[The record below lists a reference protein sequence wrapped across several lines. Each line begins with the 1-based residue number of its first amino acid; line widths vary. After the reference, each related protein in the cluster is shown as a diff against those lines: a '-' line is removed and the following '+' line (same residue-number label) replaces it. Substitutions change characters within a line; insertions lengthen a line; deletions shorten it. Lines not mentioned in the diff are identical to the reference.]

1 VPDFVATTPLGT
13 ADLLCQELAAQ
24 GIVEVRERSWGAT
37 WSGSLESGY
46 RACLWSRVASRV
58 FLKLHAAPAPSPE
71 ALYDAAM
78 QIDWSQHLKPGA
90 TLAVDFDSARSAITH
105 TRYGALKV
113 KDAIVDQLRDRR
125 GARPDVD
132 TARPSVRV
140 NVRVVNDEAVFAIDL
155 AGESL
160 HRRGWRGAGVAAPL
174 KENLAA
180 ALLLRAGW
188 PEIARRG
195 GDLVDPMCGS
205 GTLPIEA
212 ALMAASVAPGL
223 QRDYFGFLGWA
234 GHDAELWATLVEE
247 ARRMSAI
254 GSFPPGRIFG
264 SDQDSRSVEAAKL
277 AAEQAG
283 VGALVTFER
292 RSLATVRPHGTDGLF
307 IVNPPYGERL
317 GEADAL
323 RALYAEIG
331 VVLRERFLGWQAAVF
346 TGNPML
352 CRELKLEARRKHRL
366 FNGPIEAQLLRFEV
380 SPDSF
385 SREFRPGRLPPVEAS
400 RSASPGAQMFANRL
414 RKNIDV
420 LGKWARREGV
430 SCYRVYDAD
439 MPEYAFAI
447 DLYGLLDEQIGVRP
461 TYAFV
466 QEYAAPAT
474 VQEEKVRHRRA
485 EAVSVLPDVLGLDI
499 DQIWFRTR
507 RRRKGLDQYTKV
519 ASEEVFH
526 PVSEG
531 GLRFLVNFDDYLDT
545 GLFLDHRLTRA
556 RIRALA
562 AGRRFLNLFAYTG
575 TATVYAAAGGATS
588 TTTVDMSRTYLDWAR
603 RNLELNGFGG
613 RQHVLLQ
620 ADALE
625 WIAGAPAGGWDLIFL
640 DPPTFS
646 NSKRMSGTLDVQR
659 DHVTLLR
666 GAARLLAP
674 GGVLVFS
681 TNFTRFDMDASS
693 LGGLTVEDISR
704 ATIPRDFE
712 RNARIHRCF
721 LIRQEVG

>member
-1 VPDFVATTPLGT
+1 
-13 ADLLCQELAAQ
+13 
-24 GIVEVRERSWGAT
+24 
-37 WSGSLESGY
+37 
-46 RACLWSRVASRV
+46 
-58 FLKLHAAPAPSPE
+58 
-71 ALYDAAM
+71 
-78 QIDWSQHLKPGA
+78 
-90 TLAVDFDSARSAITH
+90 
-105 TRYGALKV
+105 
-113 KDAIVDQLRDRR
+113 
-125 GARPDVD
+125 
-132 TARPSVRV
+132 
-140 NVRVVNDEAVFAIDL
+140 
-155 AGESL
+155 
-160 HRRGWRGAGVAAPL
+160 
-174 KENLAA
+174 
-180 ALLLRAGW
+180 
-188 PEIARRG
+188 
-195 GDLVDPMCGS
+195 
-205 GTLPIEA
+205 
-212 ALMAASVAPGL
+212 
-223 QRDYFGFLGWA
+223 
-234 GHDAELWATLVEE
+234 
-247 ARRMSAI
+247 
-254 GSFPPGRIFG
+254 
-264 SDQDSRSVEAAKL
+264 
-277 AAEQAG
+277 
-283 VGALVTFER
+283 
-292 RSLATVRPHGTDGLF
+292 
-307 IVNPPYGERL
+307 
-317 GEADAL
+317 
-323 RALYAEIG
+323 
-331 VVLRERFLGWQAAVF
+331 
-346 TGNPML
+346 
-352 CRELKLEARRKHRL
+352 
-366 FNGPIEAQLLRFEV
+366 
-380 SPDSF
+380 
-385 SREFRPGRLPPVEAS
+385 
-400 RSASPGAQMFANRL
+400 MFANRL